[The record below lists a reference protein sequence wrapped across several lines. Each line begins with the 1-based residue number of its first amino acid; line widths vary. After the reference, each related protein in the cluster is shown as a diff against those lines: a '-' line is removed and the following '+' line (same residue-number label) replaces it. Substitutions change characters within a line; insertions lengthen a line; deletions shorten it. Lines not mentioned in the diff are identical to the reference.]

1 MPVGDNG
8 AVPTFERRLDA
19 RLVIAVVAVGITS
32 FAGVVV
38 ETAMNI
44 AFPALMKE
52 FGVSTST
59 VQWITTGYLL
69 VLATIMPVSSFLH
82 RRLRTRTLFALA
94 MAAFLAGTVMCAA
107 APHFSLLVLGR
118 LVQGVGT
125 GIALPLMFNMVL
137 EQVPLE
143 HLGTMMGV
151 ATLITAVAPAVG
163 PSFGGYLIGALG
175 WRSVFIVL
183 LPFLVIAAVLGL
195 LTIRQATRPR
205 SDAVFSPLQF
215 LVMAAGFTALVL
227 ATNAAGQTGWT
238 SPRVLG
244 LLALALVLVAAF
256 CVLSSRSERPLI
268 RIRIFADRTYTLS
281 VVYVVLIQAVVLA
294 LGYLIP
300 YYAQVSASMGSFA
313 AGCLLLP
320 GCVLGA
326 CLTPWAAVSW
336 TGWARPDPSW
346 PVPSAAC
353 SPWPCSP
360 PSAWTSPPPGS
371 PSSTSLCRCARGCRC
386 PTP

>member
-1 MPVGDNG
+1 MLFRSRRAPTVPVEDNG

-59 VQWITTGYLL
+59 VQWVTTGYLL
-69 VLATIMPVSSFLH
+69 VLAAIMPVSSFLH

-195 LTIRQATRPR
+195 LTR
-205 SDAVFSPLQF
+205 
-215 LVMAAGFTALVL
+215 
-227 ATNAAGQTGWT
+227 
-238 SPRVLG
+238 
-244 LLALALVLVAAF
+244 
-256 CVLSSRSERPLI
+256 
-268 RIRIFADRTYTLS
+268 
-281 VVYVVLIQAVVLA
+281 
-294 LGYLIP
+294 
-300 YYAQVSASMGSFA
+300 
-313 AGCLLLP
+313 
-320 GCVLGA
+320 
-326 CLTPWAAVSW
+326 
-336 TGWARPDPSW
+336 
-346 PVPSAAC
+346 
-353 SPWPCSP
+353 
-360 PSAWTSPPPGS
+360 
-371 PSSTSLCRCARGCRC
+371 
-386 PTP
+386 